1 MPIKYDRKTARYRT
15 AGGRFVSPR
24 EVRKTIDKTFETVKK
39 DMRVLGEALTTGGID
54 LRTFQTLMREQ
65 LKISHSLAA
74 SIGRGGRR
82 QMSLSDWGKVGG
94 GLKKQYA
101 YLNKL
106 SAQIEKGLVSDVQI
120 INRAAAYSHGVRLA
134 YYGMT
139 TIAETAGDA
148 TVCRRI
154 IQSKE
159 GCKECAYYAS
169 LGFIPIDE
177 MPEVGSLICGVF
189 CLCEIQFR

>member
-1 MPIKYDRKTARYRT
+1 MAIKYDPKTNRYRT
-15 AGGRFVSPR
+15 AGGRFISPR
-24 EVRKTIDKTFETVKK
+24 EVRKTIDKTFEVVKK
-39 DMRVLGEALTTGGID
+39 DMRALGEALTTGGID
-54 LRTFQTLMREQ
+54 LRTFQTLMREK

-101 YLNKL
+101 YLNNL

-148 TVCRRI
+148 TMCRRI
-154 IQSKE
+154 VNSKE
-159 GCKECAYYAS
+159 GCAECAEYAAF
-169 LGFIPIDE
+169 GWIPIEE
-177 MPEVGSLICGVF
+177 MPEIGELQCSVF
-189 CLCEIQFR
+189 CACLLEFR